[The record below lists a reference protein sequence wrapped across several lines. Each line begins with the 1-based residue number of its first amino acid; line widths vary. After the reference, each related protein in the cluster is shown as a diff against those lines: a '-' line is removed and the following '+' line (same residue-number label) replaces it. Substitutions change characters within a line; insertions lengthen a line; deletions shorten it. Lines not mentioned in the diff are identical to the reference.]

1 MEKQKKKT
9 KYKSTKTQKLTKKQQ
24 LADHQYFI
32 IQCKYNNYSNLNHK
46 YLEEHLKK
54 LNILPDKNSH
64 KYETDVKKQVAK
76 QYIKYKDF
84 CEFKKNVKLLD
95 INYKINAD
103 VFFYHINSMR
113 LNKPFYNYPKF
124 LLNMLNF
131 NYMKTLNK
139 NVIYSNIY
147 KIDPKLAEN
156 YFIETFTINQ
166 TEKYHFPRHYILRP
180 TDSFSGDNILYIK
193 DKIQL
198 KDAIDYYNNTK
209 NYRGLIYGNN
219 VIASEFITNLILF
232 NEKKFHLRMY
242 YLVSF
247 INGVFNSF
255 LLSFG
260 KILTAKDKYDL
271 SKPFTKHIHDTH
283 FKSTDNDYFFPNDF
297 TTDTIGKKVDS
308 LVINTIYN
316 KCKKICSG
324 ITKIIKT
331 EQKNTSLLYPKQKN
345 GYYIF
350 GLDLLIRDNLELVL
364 IECNDQSG
372 MDCKNKKNIDYLS
385 EIIYNWINDIVLEPL
400 FKYNDP
406 YKARTHPTYITL
418 EG

>member
-1 MEKQKKKT
+1 
-9 KYKSTKTQKLTKKQQ
+9 
-24 LADHQYFI
+24 
-32 IQCKYNNYSNLNHK
+32 
-46 YLEEHLKK
+46 
-54 LNILPDKNSH
+54 
-64 KYETDVKKQVAK
+64 
-76 QYIKYKDF
+76 
-84 CEFKKNVKLLD
+84 
-95 INYKINAD
+95 
-103 VFFYHINSMR
+103 
-113 LNKPFYNYPKF
+113 
-124 LLNMLNF
+124 
-131 NYMKTLNK
+131 
-139 NVIYSNIY
+139 
-147 KIDPKLAEN
+147 
-156 YFIETFTINQ
+156 
-166 TEKYHFPRHYILRP
+166 
-180 TDSFSGDNILYIK
+180 
-193 DKIQL
+193 
-198 KDAIDYYNNTK
+198 
-209 NYRGLIYGNN
+209 
-219 VIASEFITNLILF
+219 
-232 NEKKFHLRMY
+232 MY